1 MTTEPLADAASP
13 GDRARIMA
21 WRKTER
27 ARLLAARMAL
37 APDVRKEASARIA
50 THLDR
55 IIGDVRGRSVSL
67 YWPFRGEP
75 DLRSWLERI
84 TQTGGRGLLPVVTE
98 NGHPLTFRPWKEGE
112 PLVKGVWN
120 IPVPATEETGNP
132 DICIAP
138 VVGFDAESYRLGY
151 GGGFFDRTLA
161 SLASRPMVI
170 GVGYAMQ
177 RIETIHPLAHDIAM
191 DLIVTE
197 I

>member
-1 MTTEPLADAASP
+1 MSGE
-13 GDRARIMA
+13 
-21 WRKTER
+21 
-27 ARLLAARMAL
+27 
-37 APDVRKEASARIA
+37 
-50 THLDR
+50 
-55 IIGDVRGRSVSL
+55 GRSGL

-98 NGHPLTFRPWKEGE
+98 NGHPLTFRPVEGRRTAGE
-112 PLVKGVWN
+112 RCLEHPG
-120 IPVPATEETGNP
+120 PATEETGNP